1 MLRENNIKLEDESE
15 LRKKA
20 NKFAESIIISKED
33 IINILVIF
41 NDTLD
46 EEKYS
51 EEQLEEFI
59 NNKLKYYV
67 EK

>member
-15 LRKKA
+15 LKKQA
-20 NKFAESIIISKED
+20 NKFAESIIIAKED
-33 IINILVIF
+33 IINILTQF

-46 EEKYS
+46 TEKYS

-59 NNKLKYYV
+59 NNKLKDYV
-67 EK
+67 EN